1 MVGAIIGDIIG
12 SSYELNPIKNKNF
25 ELFPVDSDFTDDT
38 VMTMAVAKSILDR
51 ENYIDN
57 IIEFGLKYPNRKYRE
72 SFRKWLKTKSI
83 NHMIVGENG
92 SAMRVSPIRVL
103 LLKFRIRSFR

>member
-38 VMTMAVAKSILDR
+38 VMTIAVAKSILDR

-57 IIEFGLKYPNRKYRE
+57 IIGVWIKISNRTYGE
-72 SFRKWLKTKSI
+72 SL
-83 NHMIVGENG
+83 ENG
-92 SAMRVSPIRVL
+92 
-103 LLKFRIRSFR
+103 